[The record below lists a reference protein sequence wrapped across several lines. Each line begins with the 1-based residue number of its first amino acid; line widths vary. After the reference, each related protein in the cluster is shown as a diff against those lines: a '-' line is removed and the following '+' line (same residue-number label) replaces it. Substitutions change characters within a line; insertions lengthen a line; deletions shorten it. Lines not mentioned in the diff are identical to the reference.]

1 MNVDLH
7 LHSFVSDGTLDP
19 AALLGHAAAVG
30 IEQLSI
36 ADHDSLGA
44 YGWEA
49 GRVFDE
55 ARRLGL
61 TLVVGLELDA
71 DLDGVEVH
79 LLGYGVR
86 LDENPLAA
94 HLARV
99 GALRRERARRE
110 IEIVNRLLGK
120 ETVRE
125 AEILVPWRQTLM
137 KPHFI
142 HPLLDKGLF
151 PSYKA
156 ANAWYKA
163 NVRSGIEVGKP
174 ALGQAIE
181 LVHAAGGWAVL
192 AHPGYYAQEGIAIV
206 PRLADLRGLGL
217 DGVEIDY
224 PYHACSPDKFSLE
237 AERALVAE
245 LRAAASALGLRT
257 TRGSDCHTPEDF
269 LRVYGPGTA
278 D

>member
-1 MNVDLH
+1 VSVDLH

-19 AALLGHAAAVG
+19 VALLGHAAAVG

-49 GRVFDE
+49 GRVFEE

-71 DLDGVEVH
+71 ELDGVEVH
-79 LLGYGVR
+79 LLGYAVR
-86 LDENPLAA
+86 LDENALAA

-99 GALRRERARRE
+99 ATLRRERARRE
-110 IEIVNRLLGK
+110 IEIVNRLLGR

-142 HPLLDKGLF
+142 QPLLDKGLF

-156 ANAWYKA
+156 ANTWYKE
-163 NVRSGIEVGKP
+163 NVRSGIEVSKP
-174 ALGQAIE
+174 GLGQAIG

-192 AHPGYYAQEGIAIV
+192 AHPAYYAQEGIAVV
-206 PRLADLRGLGL
+206 PRLADLKGQGL
-217 DGVEIDY
+217 DGIEVDY

-245 LRAAASALGLRT
+245 LRAAACALGLRA
-257 TRGSDCHTPEDF
+257 TRGSDCHTPADF
-269 LRVYGPGTA
+269 VRVYGA
-278 D
+278 EKRA